1 MYIMLGTCGAF
12 GWLTL
17 AALKW
22 QAGEMAFA
30 VANAVVGLVLWG
42 TGIGFQVFLASKSA
56 QDDAEMERW

>member
-1 MYIMLGTCGAF
+1 MYIILGTCGAF

-30 VANAVVGLVLWG
+30 VADAVAGLLLWG
-42 TGIGFQVFLASKSA
+42 GGIGFQVFAAGKSA